1 MVTDIREKGSR
12 DAAVPYTSDSSTM
25 PTYQI
30 LYLISIP
37 LIIAAEYRFARNELV
52 RDRYDR
58 WFNNLSLGFINEAVL
73 LASPVLI
80 PLFLLPGSPT
90 AHLPPLL
97 AALVAF
103 VVLDLSGYWLHRA
116 YHQFSLLWRLHRV
129 HHCDL
134 DLDYS
139 TTFRHHPG
147 EVVVSLLIIY
157 LVMASLA
164 LAPSQVIPYVI
175 AVKAA
180 QLLAHANIRL
190 NPRTESL
197 INLLFVTPGTHQ
209 FHHSRHQPQTD
220 SNFGEVLTIWDRLFG
235 TYTCPRRVPAPAGFG
250 LDEFAEA
257 RHQQLGALLAL
268 PLRTFRKESK
278 VRPPNRPS

>member
-1 MVTDIREKGSR
+1 M
-12 DAAVPYTSDSSTM
+12 A
-25 PTYQI
+25 TYQI
-30 LYLISIP
+30 LYLLSIP
-37 LIIAAEYRFARNELV
+37 LIIAAEYRFSRNELV

-58 WFNNLSLGFINEAVL
+58 WFNNLSLGFINEALL

-80 PLFLLPGSPT
+80 PLVLLPGSPSPLL
-90 AHLPPLL
+90 HPLL
-97 AALVAF
+97 AGVIAF
-103 VVLDLSGYWLHRA
+103 LVLDLAGYWLHRA
-116 YHQFSLLWRLHRV
+116 YHRSSVLWRLHRV

-134 DLDYS
+134 ELDYS

-147 EVVVSLLIIY
+147 EVVVSFFVIY
-157 LVMASLA
+157 LVMATLD

-190 NPRTESL
+190 NPRTESV

-209 FHHSRHQPQTD
+209 FHHSRLQPQTD
-220 SNFGEVLTIWDRLFG
+220 SNFGEVLTVWDRLFG
-235 TYTCPRRVPAPAGFG
+235 TYTCPRRSPEPEAFG

-257 RHQQLGALLAL
+257 RHQQLGALLTL
-268 PLRTFRKESK
+268 PLQSFRKKSS
-278 VRPPNRPS
+278 R

>member
-1 MVTDIREKGSR
+1 MAI
-12 DAAVPYTSDSSTM
+12 
-25 PTYQI
+25 YQI
-30 LYLISIP
+30 LYLLSIP
-37 LIIAAEYRFARNELV
+37 LIIAAEYRFARNELLQ
-52 RDRYDR
+52 DRYDR
-58 WFNNLSLGFINEAVL
+58 WFNNLSLGFINEALL

-80 PLFLLPGSPT
+80 PLLLLPESPSPYL
-90 AHLPPLL
+90 HPLL
-97 AALVAF
+97 GALIAF
-103 VVLDLSGYWLHRA
+103 LVLDLSGYWLHRA
-116 YHQFSLLWRLHRV
+116 YHRFSVLWRLHRV

-134 DLDYS
+134 ELDYS

-147 EVVVSLLIIY
+147 EVLVSLFVIY
-157 LVMASLA
+157 LVMAALA

-209 FHHSRHQPQTD
+209 FHHSRQQPQTD
-220 SNFGEVLTIWDRLFG
+220 SNFGEVLTVWDRLFG
-235 TYTCPRRVPAPAGFG
+235 TYTCPRRSSEPAEFG
-250 LDEFAEA
+250 LDEFVEA

-268 PLRTFRKESK
+268 PLRSFRKRKGS
-278 VRPPNRPS
+278 RYG

>member
-1 MVTDIREKGSR
+1 MAI
-12 DAAVPYTSDSSTM
+12 
-25 PTYQI
+25 YQI
-30 LYLISIP
+30 LYLLSIP
-37 LIIAAEYRFARNELV
+37 LIIAAEYRFARNELLQ
-52 RDRYDR
+52 DRYDR
-58 WFNNLSLGFINEAVL
+58 WFNNLSLGFINEALL

-80 PLFLLPGSPT
+80 PLLLLTESPSPYL
-90 AHLPPLL
+90 HPLL
-97 AALVAF
+97 GALIAF
-103 VVLDLSGYWLHRA
+103 LVLDLSGYWLHRA
-116 YHQFSLLWRLHRV
+116 YHRFSVLWRLHRV

-134 DLDYS
+134 ELDYS

-147 EVVVSLLIIY
+147 EVLVSLFVIY
-157 LVMASLA
+157 LVMAALA

-209 FHHSRHQPQTD
+209 FHHSRQQPQTD
-220 SNFGEVLTIWDRLFG
+220 SNFGEVLTVWDRLFG
-235 TYTCPRRVPAPAGFG
+235 TYTCPRRSSEPAEFG
-250 LDEFAEA
+250 LDEFVEA

-268 PLRTFRKESK
+268 PLRSFRKRKGS
-278 VRPPNRPS
+278 RYG